1 MTGQVTLM
9 LGVVA
14 CAAIL
19 AAGESSFAKGAN
31 EEICRQFHQECSEA
45 RAQGARDA
53 GICNVERLECTT
65 DPTDRPAAGVGKR
78 PRGMDARPDARDDRE
93 TFHRPMGE
101 RSLSECCPPT
111 APASRVVLP

>member
-1 MTGQVTLM
+1 MTGQVALM

-14 CAAIL
+14 CAAVL
-19 AAGESSFAKGAN
+19 AAGEEGSFAKGAN

-65 DPTDRPAAGVGKR
+65 DPTDQPEAGVGKR
-78 PRGMDARPDARDDRE
+78 PQGMDARPSGSLLAIARY
-93 TFHRPMGE
+93 
-101 RSLSECCPPT
+101 SAALSISSCQF
-111 APASRVVLP
+111 SR